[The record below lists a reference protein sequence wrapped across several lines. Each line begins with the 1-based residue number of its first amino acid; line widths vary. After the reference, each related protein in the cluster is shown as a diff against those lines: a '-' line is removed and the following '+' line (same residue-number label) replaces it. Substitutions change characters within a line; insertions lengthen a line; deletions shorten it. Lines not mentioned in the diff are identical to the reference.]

1 MATKINKIPPLAG
14 TPVNQADMIRA
25 HVNRI
30 VDEVEK
36 ALTERDREIER
47 LRKEIK
53 DNGRK

>member
-1 MATKINKIPPLAG
+1 MVTKINKIPPLAG
-14 TPVNQADMIRA
+14 SPVEKADMIRT

>member
-14 TPVNQADMIRA
+14 TPANKADMIRA